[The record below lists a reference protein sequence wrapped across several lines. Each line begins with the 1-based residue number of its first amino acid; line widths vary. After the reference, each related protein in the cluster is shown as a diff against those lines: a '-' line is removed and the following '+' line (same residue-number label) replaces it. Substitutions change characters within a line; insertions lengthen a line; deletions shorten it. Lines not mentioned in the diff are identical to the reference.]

1 MAPQASFGLK
11 VYLGVWNELV
21 FVNVEYQ
28 RKNLLDELCILDG
41 LEEERA
47 LNVEEKLKEVLVIR
61 RYLSKKEVTSNLE
74 RALVKRGGP
83 NA

>member
-47 LNVEEKLKEVLVIR
+47 
-61 RYLSKKEVTSNLE
+61 
-74 RALVKRGGP
+74 
-83 NA
+83 

>member
-11 VYLGVWNELV
+11 VYLGVWNEQV

-28 RKNLLDELCILDG
+28 RKNLLDELCIVDG

-47 LNVEEKLKEVLVIR
+47 LNVEEKLKEVTSDTTLLI
-61 RYLSKKEVTSNLE
+61 KKRSY
-74 RALVKRGGP
+74 
-83 NA
+83 